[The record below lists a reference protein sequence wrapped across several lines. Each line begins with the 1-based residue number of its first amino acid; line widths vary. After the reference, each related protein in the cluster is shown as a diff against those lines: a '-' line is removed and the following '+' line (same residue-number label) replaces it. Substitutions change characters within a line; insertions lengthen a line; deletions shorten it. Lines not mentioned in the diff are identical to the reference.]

1 MIFGNQTLSNS
12 IHDNYESQLE
22 EFKNKITNYIV
33 PENHRPIVQDIG
45 AHIKSFK
52 NIWDFGSGF
61 KDGSVAIFG
70 NFSKIVQ
77 CN

>member
-1 MIFGNQTLSNS
+1 MIFGNETLSNS
-12 IHDNYESQLE
+12 IYDNYDSQLQ
-22 EFKNKITNYIV
+22 EFTDKITNNIV
-33 PENHRPIVQDIG
+33 PEKHRPIVQDVG
-45 AHIKSFK
+45 KHILSLT